1 MQAAGSSTW
10 PPPASARLGP
20 SPPSTLAGWPHG
32 TSTARPT
39 EPHRGKAAEPQ
50 RPGPRGG
57 CSPASPRALL
67 VSPSSVRLRLLGPRG
82 PTVPVAG
89 ASGSH
94 NRAWP
99 LLQGHSRLQTNL
111 EVCHCPR
118 SGDLRRVPQTSA
130 GPGAKADS
138 AHSPHCPATAL
149 KQQMALALVTTRWPW
164 PWSLLPPPPGTLPG
178 LCRRLSKGLVVTAC
192 EEGQR
197 GLLRPRR
204 GARVTDAGSQAAS
217 RPWPPRPSSM
227 TFTQEVFS
235 VWTNLCEPK
244 DEGNESSR
252 RAAGERAGG
261 QPWPRGVRERRGPLS
276 PRCLLLTV
284 LRGIARGSAGLTV
297 TSCRAWLTG
306 AGASRPPRPPPREG
320 TARGH

>member
-1 MQAAGSSTW
+1 MGLRAPAQGRTLSAGCRKLHL
-10 PPPASARLGP
+10 ASARLGP
-20 SPPSTLAGWPHG
+20 SPPSTLAGWPHR

-57 CSPASPRALL
+57 CSPASPRAIL

-130 GPGAKADS
+130 GPGAKANP
-138 AHSPHCPATAL
+138 AHSPRCPATAL
-149 KQQMALALVTTRWPW
+149 KQQMALALVTTAPT
-164 PWSLLPPPPGTLPG
+164 PGH
-178 LCRRLSKGLVVTAC
+178 
-192 EEGQR
+192 
-197 GLLRPRR
+197 
-204 GARVTDAGSQAAS
+204 
-217 RPWPPRPSSM
+217 PPRA
-227 TFTQEVFS
+227 
-235 VWTNLCEPK
+235 LPK
-244 DEGNESSR
+244 TLQGT
-252 RAAGERAGG
+252 GG
-261 QPWPRGVRERRGPLS
+261 DRMRGR
-276 PRCLLLTV
+276 
-284 LRGIARGSAGLTV
+284 SA
-297 TSCRAWLTG
+297 
-306 AGASRPPRPPPREG
+306 RPPPA
-320 TARGH
+320 TAWSSVH